1 MTMTSEVMAAMT
13 RRSYPPRVSTTTSAT
28 PAGALIR
35 GWRRHRHLSQ
45 EQLAHRAEV
54 STRHL
59 SYIENGR
66 SRPSSD
72 MLLRLCHHLEVGL
85 REQNRVLLAAG
96 HAPAHPEH
104 ALDAPP
110 MAEANAALEAIL
122 AAHGPYP
129 ALVVDRR
136 WELVA
141 ANDATYGLLAGV
153 DPALLEPPVNVL
165 RLSVHPRG
173 LAPRIV
179 NLAEWRAHLHE
190 RVAREAR
197 HTGDPELAELAAEL
211 APAPASAV
219 QVGEGQV
226 GERQS
231 AGSAGSAALVVPLQ
245 LRGPEGAVLSF
256 VSTTTVFGTPR
267 EVTLSELAI
276 EAFYPADAVTRRLLS
291 R

>member
-1 MTMTSEVMAAMT
+1 MTSEVMAAMT
-13 RRSYPPRVSTTTSAT
+13 RRSYAPRVSTTTTAA

-66 SRPSSD
+66 SRPTSD

-110 MAEANAALEAIL
+110 MAEVNAALEAIL
-122 AAHGPYP
+122 AAHEPFP

-197 HTGDPELAELAAEL
+197 HTGDPELDALAAEL
-211 APAPASAV
+211 APAP
-219 QVGEGQV
+219 EGPN
-226 GERQS
+226 GDGPS
-231 AGSAGSAALVVPLQ
+231 AGSAGSAGSPGSAALVVPLQ

-276 EAFYPADAVTRRLLS
+276 EAFYPADQETRRLLA